1 MIEQFHFLRPAWLL
15 LLPLLALILYWLARH
30 RLDSSGWRRV
40 VDSRLLPYLLAGG
53 DGTAQSW
60 PRWLLGSV
68 ATLAIVALAGPTWER
83 LPQPVYHNEAAL
95 VIALDLSRS
104 MDASDVKPSR
114 LVRARHK
121 IADLLAARDE
131 GQTALVVY
139 ARDAFAVTPLTSDT
153 ETILALLPSLEPD
166 LMPAQGSRA
175 ERALEIAFELFAGGG
190 VPRGDLLLVTDGLD
204 ALAFERVRARLDGS
218 PHRLSV
224 LAVGTAAG
232 GPIPLPNGGFLKDTD
247 GAIVVSALAED
258 NLRAVA
264 EAGNGVYA
272 AISADD
278 LDINALVYQFES
290 ELAAA
295 GVRAAERSTELWRE
309 LGPWL
314 LLPALPLAAL
324 AFRRGMLYVI
334 ALAIIAAAPPD
345 AHALDW
351 NSLWQND
358 DQRARALFEQQRHAD
373 AAATF
378 SDPDWRAAANYR
390 AGDLAAAIE
399 SWRALDGERAQYN
412 RATALAGLG
421 RYAEA
426 LDEYDRLLE
435 RNPAHADARFNKRQI
450 EDWLERQEQQQQES
464 QAQGGDPG
472 EQPRDAAGGQDG
484 AGDDSARAANAG
496 AEGDAQPAGEAED
509 GDTASGGERAAGAT
523 AADPAAADAD
533 TQEAPGEALANL
545 ERQMSEQATEQWLRK
560 IPDDPGGLLRR
571 KFLFQ
576 YRQRGG
582 VDREGDPW

>member
-15 LLPLLALILYWLARH
+15 LLPLLALLLYWLSRH
-30 RLDSSGWRRV
+30 RFDSARWRQV
-40 VDSRLLPYLLAGG
+40 VDARLLPYVLVGG
-53 DGTAQSW
+53 GAVQRW
-60 PRWLLGSV
+60 PRRVLAMV

-104 MDASDVKPSR
+104 MDANDVRPSR
-114 LVRARHK
+114 LARARHK

-153 ETILALLPSLEPD
+153 ETILTLLPSLEPN

-175 ERALEIAFELFAGGG
+175 ERALELAFELFAGGG
-190 VPRGDLLLVTDGLD
+190 VPRGDVLLVSDGLD
-204 ALAFERVRARLDGS
+204 ALALERLRARLDGA

-224 LAVGTAAG
+224 LAVGTPAG
-232 GPIPLPNGGFLKDTD
+232 GPIPLPGGGFLKDND
-247 GAIVVSALAED
+247 GAIVVPALAER

-290 ELAAA
+290 GLAAA
-295 GVRAAERSTELWRE
+295 DLRAAERSTELWRE

-324 AFRRGMLYVI
+324 AFRRGMLT
-334 ALAIIAAAPPD
+334 ALALGLIAAAPPD
-345 AHALDW
+345 ARALDW
-351 NSLWQND
+351 DSLWLND
-358 DQRARALFEQQRHAD
+358 DQRGRALFEQRRHAD
-373 AAATF
+373 AATTF
-378 SDPDWRAAANYR
+378 ADPDWRAASSYR

-399 SWRALDGERAQYN
+399 SWKRLDGERAQYN

-426 LDEYDRLLE
+426 LDEYSRLLE
-435 RNPAHADARFNKRQI
+435 RNPEHADARFNKRRI
-450 EDWLERQEQQQQES
+450 EEWLERQQQQQQES
-464 QAQGGDPG
+464 QAEGGDSG
-472 EQPRDAAGGQDG
+472 EQPQNAAGDSTATAGGAPADAEAGAAAQRPED
-484 AGDDSARAANAG
+484 AGDDAGDTGEQRGAAAASATPA
-496 AEGDAQPAGEAED
+496 GDADSANEAQ
-509 GDTASGGERAAGAT
+509 GD
-523 AADPAAADAD
+523 
-533 TQEAPGEALANL
+533 ALANL
-545 ERQMSEQATEQWLRK
+545 EQQMSEQATEQWLRK